1 MITADTI
8 KRGFLSGLMVTWELS
23 NTIIPVYFIV
33 TILKHTP
40 ALTWI
45 SDLMIPFMKIVG
57 LPGEASIVLVLGYL
71 VNIYAALGA
80 ILSFDLSVKEIT
92 IIAAM
97 LLIAHSLPVE
107 TAVSKRT
114 GVKVFSLVLVRVI
127 GSFLIGIL
135 FNFCM

>member
-8 KRGFLSGLMVTWELS
+8 KRGFVAGLKVTWELS
-23 NTIIPVYFIV
+23 KAVIPVYFIV

-40 ALTWI
+40 ALNWI
-45 SDLMIPFMKIVG
+45 SDLMIPLMKIVG

-80 ILSFDLSVKEIT
+80 ILSFNLTVKELT

-97 LLIAHSLPVE
+97 LLVAHSLPVE
-107 TAVSKRT
+107 TAINKKT
-114 GVKVFSLVLVRVI
+114 GVKITSLVLVRVV
-127 GSFLIGIL
+127 GSFLMGIL
-135 FNFCM
+135 FNFFM